1 MNETAVNVW
10 RVKRSHPSSMASLL
24 SLRLP
29 NPKPNFSVRAS
40 SSSSSPTSAAA
51 AAAAAAAATT
61 IPAQSPSPPQAQQAL
76 EETFGR
82 KGIKFAESGGV
93 PTVELSVRNGSSL
106 HLRIPDGL
114 ITSYKPKV
122 YWKDD
127 GFTEVLHTVSTADLG
142 APPPSVRGGLGLVLN
157 AASEPAKGGSSWSA
171 SEWAVKDADSDSFDA
186 VQVELSSTNAD
197 GSLDVTYVV
206 SLYPVSMATAVI
218 VKNVGTRAVSLTS
231 AILSHIKF
239 HARRHSAIQGL
250 RGCSYCA
257 HPPPA
262 SSFGLLSPS
271 DAMQP
276 DPPSWFSFPGSSP
289 SERTENSWS
298 VEEDLYT
305 LLRGKFSRVYAP
317 PPEERLKRIYST
329 PPSKYTTIDQV
340 SGLGFRVIRMGYE
353 DIYLCSPGSF
363 SQRVGKGYFICT
375 GPASMLVPVVLNPG
389 EEWRGA
395 Q

>member
-1 MNETAVNVW
+1 
-10 RVKRSHPSSMASLL
+10 MASLL

-29 NPKPNFSVRAS
+29 NPKPNFS
-40 SSSSSPTSAAA
+40 
-51 AAAAAAAATT
+51 
-61 IPAQSPSPPQAQQAL
+61 AQQAL

-93 PTVELSVRNGSSL
+93 PTIELSVRNGSSL

-257 HPPPA
+257 HPPRLP
-262 SSFGLLSPS
+262 
-271 DAMQP
+271 
-276 DPPSWFSFPGSSP
+276 
-289 SERTENSWS
+289 RS
-298 VEEDLYT
+298 VCY
-305 LLRGKFSRVYAP
+305 LLR
-317 PPEERLKRIYST
+317 T
-329 PPSKYTTIDQV
+329 PCSLTPQLV

-375 GPASMLVPVVLNPG
+375 GPASVLVPVVLNPG

-395 Q
+395 QVIEHDNL

>member
-1 MNETAVNVW
+1 
-10 RVKRSHPSSMASLL
+10 MASLL

-40 SSSSSPTSAAA
+40 SSSSSPPTSAAA
-51 AAAAAAAATT
+51 AAAAAT
-61 IPAQSPSPPQAQQAL
+61 IPAQSPSPPRPQQAL

-142 APPPSVRGGLGLVLN
+142 APPPPSVRGGLGLVLN

-218 VKNVGTRAVSLTS
+218 VKNVGTRTVSLTS

-276 DPPSWFSFPGSSP
+276 DPPVGF
-289 SERTENSWS
+289 
-298 VEEDLYT
+298 L
-305 LLRGKFSRVYAP
+305 SR
-317 PPEERLKRIYST
+317 
-329 PPSKYTTIDQV
+329 V

-375 GPASMLVPVVLNPG
+375 GPASMLVPVVINPG
-389 EEWRGA
+389 QEWRGA
-395 Q
+395 QVIEHDNL